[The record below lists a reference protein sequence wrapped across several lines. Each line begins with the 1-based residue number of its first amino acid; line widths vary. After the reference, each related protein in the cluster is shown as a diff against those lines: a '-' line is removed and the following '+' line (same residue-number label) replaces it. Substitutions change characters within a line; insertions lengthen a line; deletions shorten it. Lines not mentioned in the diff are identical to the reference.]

1 MMIVNVVVG
10 VSYGDSVGNFW
21 FGIGN
26 IVVSYIILMGENRD
40 LNQR

>member
-10 VSYGDSVGNFW
+10 VCYVLCVMCYGYGGDSVGNFW

-26 IVVSYIILMGENRD
+26 IVVS
-40 LNQR
+40 